1 MKRKVYPQSFKDE
14 IVKYYLTNHTIADTR
29 KRYGIAESTLF
40 EWCKRYNEQHYLST
54 SDSPRVKHWQQKE
67 LHLNKIEQ
75 KLEVLGKYPNTATAS
90 TDEKMAVIKQLEGQ
104 YSIHVLCE
112 AFNLPRGTYYNRK
125 RKENI
130 KNSYE
135 KSDEE
140 IKPVIEKIFYDSK
153 ERFGRKPIH
162 YKLSELGY
170 RVSEK
175 RVGRLMKEIGLEV
188 KKPQFAAEHKKPIPR
203 SHFKNLL
210 DREFDQMKPNMVWV
224 SDITYAKVGDTYY
237 FICVILDLFSRK
249 LLSFG
254 ISDVIDTVLVMKTF
268 DDAYNSRGK
277 PSGLMFHSDQGV
289 QYTALAFRQRSN
301 EIGVKLS
308 FSTPGNPYD
317 NAVCESF
324 FHTLKKESIYHY
336 LYKDPQELD
345 AVVREYMHFYN
356 EERPHRKLKMK
367 TPLQFET
374 EFFTNADK

>member
-1 MKRKVYPQSFKDE
+1 MKKKVYPQKFKDE
-14 IVKYYLTNHTIADTR
+14 VVKYYLTNHTIADTR

-40 EWCKRYNEQHYLST
+40 EWCKRYNAQHYLST

-90 TDEKMAVIKQLEGQ
+90 TDEKMAIIKQLKGQ

-112 AFNLPRGTYYNRK
+112 SFNLPRGTYYNRK
-125 RKENI
+125 RKENF

-140 IKPVIEKIFYDSK
+140 IKPMIERIFYDSK

-162 YKLSELGY
+162 HKLLELGY

-175 RVGRLMKEIGLEV
+175 RVARLMQEMGLEV
-188 KKPQFAAEHKKPIPR
+188 KKPQFLAEHKKPIPR
-203 SHFKNLL
+203 SVFKNYLL
-210 DREFDQMKPNMVWV
+210 RQFEQAEPNLVWV
-224 SDITYAKVGDTYY
+224 SDITYAKVGETYY
-237 FICVILDLFSRK
+237 FICVILDLCSRS
-249 LLSFG
+249 LLSYG
-254 ISDVIDTVLVMKTF
+254 ISDVIDTTLVMKTF

-289 QYTALAFRQRSN
+289 QYTAYAFRKRLRD
-301 EIGVKLS
+301 IHVKQS
-308 FSTPGNPYD
+308 FSTPGTPYD
-317 NAVCESF
+317 NSVCESF
-324 FHTLKKESIYHY
+324 FHTLKKEAIYHQ
-336 LYKDPQELD
+336 LYEEPQELD
-345 AVVREYMHFYN
+345 AVMREYFHFYN
-356 EERPHRKLKMK
+356 AERPHRKLNMK

-374 EFFTNADK
+374 EYFTNS